1 MTFMKSIAMAS
12 LALGFL
18 SLPAAAQSQAEIEQ
32 RFTNHLL
39 TVSEYRDPNGG
50 SDFSMTVEFRAGN
63 VARFMAD
70 ADGEEAWAIWRVT
83 GRQICTTVSMLQ
95 GNTLVPVEE
104 EECLR
109 VRFNGD
115 QVQLNFP
122 TDGGGVIYYV
132 GRLAPM

>member
-1 MTFMKSIAMAS
+1 MSILKYLAAGAV
-12 LALGFL
+12 ALGL
-18 SLPAAAQSQAEIEQ
+18 MGVAAQAQTRAEIEAA
-32 RFTNHLL
+32 FTNHLL
-39 TVSEYRDPNGG
+39 TVDEYRDPNAP

-63 VARFMAD
+63 VARFVAYGD
-70 ADGEEAWAIWRVT
+70 EEAWAIWRVS

-95 GNTLVPVEE
+95 GNTLVPVED

-122 TDGGGVIYYV
+122 SSTGGVIYYV
-132 GRLAPM
+132 GRLTPL